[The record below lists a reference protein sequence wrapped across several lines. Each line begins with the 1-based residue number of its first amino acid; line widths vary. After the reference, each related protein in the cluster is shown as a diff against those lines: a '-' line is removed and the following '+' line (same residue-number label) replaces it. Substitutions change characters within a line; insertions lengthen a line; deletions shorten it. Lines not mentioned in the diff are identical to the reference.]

1 MYTTHMCN
9 PTVQEQVPFGSH
21 VFTVHLLSTP
31 PAANFAI
38 SRVLRRSDGDATAL
52 SSFQGKQPVVLFF
65 YPKQGTPGCT
75 KVRLCAPIC
84 AVSSV

>member
-1 MYTTHMCN
+1 MEKQAELKTGDKMQDY
-9 PTVQEQVPFGSH
+9 PDYY
-21 VFTVHLLSTP
+21 
-31 PAANFAI
+31 
-38 SRVLRRSDGDATAL
+38 RVLRRSDGDATAL